1 MRTATFAV
9 LTVLSLSAAGAAA
22 APWEEPKTFK
32 AGEILTPAEKKGD
45 HHEVA
50 DEVPVA
56 GFYYA
61 FDLHTDFGDL
71 KPVGLDQL
79 RKRIHENKA
88 LVALNEVSKTGVFL
102 DAAGRSL
109 KSTGQGL
116 VSVVKD
122 PEGTAKGLGSGLKR
136 LGHNLGRKTK
146 RVAQDVTSDDPNKE
160 EKSTGEKTENV
171 ANAVLGVNKSARIWA
186 QKLQVDPYSRNPIL
200 QKALISIAKID
211 AAGGIATKVVV
222 PVPTVISTTSTVGG
236 LVWGKDPEALR
247 KANEA
252 GLAALGVSKEVAAK
266 FFRNDAFTLTDQT
279 RFVAALTTVK
289 AKGLVDYVDAALEA
303 ATPREALFFVESAE
317 MLKRQHGTTPVS
329 AVLTDSRA
337 MVAVSGGRAIALLP
351 LDYLAWTEPV
361 AKAATEIA
369 ERARKELGA
378 KGLQMQLTG
387 QVSTEARSELQGL
400 GWALK
405 ERVPGSFP
413 KGQ

>member
-1 MRTATFAV
+1 MRAATLAV
-9 LTVLSLSAAGAAA
+9 LTALSLSAAGTAVA
-22 APWEEPKTFK
+22 WETTKTFK
-32 AGEILTPAEKKGD
+32 AKEVLTPAERKGE
-45 HHEVA
+45 HHEVE

-71 KPVGLDQL
+71 KPVGLDLL
-79 RKRIHENKA
+79 RKRIHENTA
-88 LVALNEVSKTGVFL
+88 LVALNEVSKTKVFA

-109 KSTGQGL
+109 KATGQGL

-122 PEGTAKGLGSGLKR
+122 PEGTAKGLGAGLKR
-136 LGHNLGRKTK
+136 FGHNLGRKTK
-146 RVAQDVTSDDPNKE
+146 RVAQDVTDGDKGGE
-160 EKSTGEKTENV
+160 DESTAEKTEGV

-222 PVPTVISTTSTVGG
+222 PVPAVVSTTSTVGG

-247 KANEA
+247 KTNET
-252 GLAALGVSKEVAAK
+252 GLEALGVSKEVAEK

-279 RFVAALTTVK
+279 RFVAALTAVK
-289 AKGLVDYVDAALEA
+289 AKGLADYVDAAREA
-303 ATPREALFFVESAE
+303 TAPREALFFVESAE
-317 MLKRQHGTTPVS
+317 MLQRQNRETPVS
-329 AVLTDSRA
+329 SVLTDSRA
-337 MVAVSGGRAIALLP
+337 MVALSGGRAVALLP

-361 AKAATEIA
+361 AKAAAEIA
-369 ERARKELGA
+369 QRAKTELGA

-387 QVSTEARSELQGL
+387 QVSTEARKELQGL

-405 ERVPGSFP
+405 ERVPGSFAS
-413 KGQ
+413 GS